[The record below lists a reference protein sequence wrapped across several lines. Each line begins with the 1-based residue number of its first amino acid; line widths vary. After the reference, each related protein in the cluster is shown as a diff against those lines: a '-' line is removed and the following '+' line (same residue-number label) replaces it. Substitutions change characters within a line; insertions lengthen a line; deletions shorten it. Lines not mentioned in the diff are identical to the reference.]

1 MKTKRTKGEDIA
13 MAEIHY
19 LISDASKKVDV
30 ESHVL
35 RYWEDE
41 LELNIPRNEMGH
53 RYYTEAHIRLFKQIK
68 DLKEKGYQL
77 EAIKTALEKVIG
89 DGRDPVI
96 PDELLEGQ
104 MTQELKDSGLA
115 GEDGESGLEVHNTA
129 QVSIA
134 QGKMEQFQEI
144 MNHIIGRALE
154 LNNEQLSQDVSS
166 LVNDKVIKEMEYLM
180 NLKEEKEE
188 ERYKQLDELL
198 RTYQKDN
205 KGRAEAAA
213 SKIPFFNRKKKFGR
227 NGKKL

>member
-1 MKTKRTKGEDIA
+1 

-19 LISDASKKVDV
+19 LISEASKKVDV

-35 RYWEDE
+35 RYWEEE
-41 LELNIPRNEMGH
+41 LELKIPRNEMDH

-77 EAIKTALEKVIG
+77 KAIKTALDKVIE
-89 DGRDPVI
+89 DTQDPII
-96 PDELLEGQ
+96 PDELLEDQ
-104 MTQELKDSGLA
+104 ITQELKDNTAMVSEDETGLEIHNPGPPSLA
-115 GEDGESGLEVHNTA
+115 GE
-129 QVSIA
+129 
-134 QGKMEQFQEI
+134 KMEQFQEI

-154 LNNEQLSQDVSS
+154 VNNERLSQDVSN
-166 LVNDKVIKEMEYLM
+166 LVNEKVIKEMEYLM

>member
-1 MKTKRTKGEDIA
+1 

-41 LELNIPRNEMGH
+41 LELKIPRNEMGH
-53 RYYTEAHIRLFKQIK
+53 RYYTEAHIRLFRQIK

-77 EAIKTALEKVIG
+77 KAIKTALDKILG
-89 DGRDPVI
+89 DGGDPEI
-96 PDELLEGQ
+96 SDELLEGEI
-104 MTQELKDSGLA
+104 TEELMGSGVSGEAELA
-115 GEDGESGLEVHNTA
+115 EVHNGSKVIVG
-129 QVSIA
+129 QE
-134 QGKMEQFQEI
+134 KMEQFQEI

-154 LNNEQLSQDVSS
+154 VNNEQLSQEVSG
-166 LVNDKVIKEMEYLM
+166 LVNDKVIKEMQYLM
-180 NLKEEKEE
+180 TLKEEKEDD
-188 ERYKQLDELL
+188 RFKQLDELL

-213 SKIPFFNRKKKFGR
+213 AKIPFFNRKKKFGR
-227 NGKKL
+227 NGKKMG

>member
-1 MKTKRTKGEDIA
+1 

-19 LISDASKKVDV
+19 LISEASKKVDV

-35 RYWEDE
+35 RYWEEE
-41 LELNIPRNEMGH
+41 LELKIPRNEMDH

-77 EAIKTALEKVIG
+77 KAIKTALDKVIE
-89 DGRDPVI
+89 DDQDPVI
-96 PDELLEGQ
+96 PDELLEDQ
-104 MTQELKDSGLA
+104 ITQELKENTAMVSEDETGLELHNSVPPSLA
-115 GEDGESGLEVHNTA
+115 G
-129 QVSIA
+129 
-134 QGKMEQFQEI
+134 GKMEQFQEI

-154 LNNEQLSQDVSS
+154 VNNEQLSQDVSN
-166 LVNDKVIKEMEYLM
+166 LVNEKVIKEMEYLM

>member
-1 MKTKRTKGEDIA
+1 

-41 LELNIPRNEMGH
+41 LELAIPRNEMGH
-53 RYYTEAHIRLFKQIK
+53 RYYTEAHIRLFQQIK
-68 DLKEKGYQL
+68 ELKEKGYQL
-77 EAIKTALEKVIG
+77 KAIKTALDKIME
-89 DGRDPVI
+89 DGKDPVI
-96 PDELLEGQ
+96 PDELLEESV
-104 MTQELKDSGLA
+104 TRALKESAVTDSG
-115 GEDGESGLEVHNTA
+115 DGETGLAEVQNTA
-129 QVSIA
+129 QVMIA
-134 QGKMEQFQEI
+134 QEKMEQFQEI

-154 LNNEQLSQDVSS
+154 VNNEQLSQDVSS
-166 LVNDKVIKEMEYLM
+166 IVNDKVVKELEYLM
-180 NLKEEKEE
+180 RVKDEKEE
-188 ERYKQLDELL
+188 ERFKQLDELL
-198 RTYQKDN
+198 RSYQKDN